1 MTVDD
6 RRDSFVTSL
15 PPHPSSVR
23 RARMLVRQGLA
34 AAGRDELSDAA
45 ELAVS
50 EVVTNALVH
59 AGTSIDVAVRV
70 VSGGVRVEVRDGS
83 RHAPA
88 PRRYAPTAGT
98 GRGLMLLEE
107 MVDTWGVVAQE
118 RGKTVWFQL
127 DSHGEQPGDVVPA
140 QAGGTAPEPPGA
152 EAVQL
157 FAFPLLLHHAWH
169 QHAESLLREYL
180 LASLDPEGGPGAAA
194 EGPDPIQVHADAS
207 EALAVLSEHVPR
219 PDVGDDPGSVMSTAM
234 EPDVSCPLV
243 SLPVQRGAAA
253 HFETLDRALD
263 QALLMADDG
272 LLLTAPTQPEVRML
286 RRWICAQ
293 VRTQLAGGEAEP
305 FSAADQAPPEARH
318 PLVFDTAAVDGSAE
332 AVVAADDANRIV
344 AVSDPALEI
353 LGYDDRSELVG
364 LRIVAIIP
372 DRYRQAHLAGFTLH
386 FLTGRAPLLG
396 ATVAVPVRRRD
407 GSERPVELTLTSHR
421 APHGRT
427 VFLGDLRPAQ

>member
-1 MTVDD
+1 MDD
-6 RRDSFVTSL
+6 RRDSFATRL

-70 VSGGVRVEVRDGS
+70 GSGGVRVEVRDGS

-88 PRRYAPTAGT
+88 PRHYAPTAGT

-127 DSHGEQPGDVVPA
+127 DSDEQPGDVAPE
-140 QAGGTAPEPPGA
+140 QAGGTAPEP
-152 EAVQL
+152 
-157 FAFPLLLHHAWH
+157 
-169 QHAESLLREYL
+169 RCR
-180 LASLDPEGGPGAAA
+180 GGPALRLPAAAAPRLAPARGVAAARVPPRQPGPRRRAGCAA

-243 SLPVQRGAAA
+243 SLPVQRGRRR
-253 HFETLDRALD
+253 TSRPS
-263 QALLMADDG
+263 
-272 LLLTAPTQPEVRML
+272 TAPST
-286 RRWICAQ
+286 
-293 VRTQLAGGEAEP
+293 
-305 FSAADQAPPEARH
+305 
-318 PLVFDTAAVDGSAE
+318 
-332 AVVAADDANRIV
+332 
-344 AVSDPALEI
+344 
-353 LGYDDRSELVG
+353 
-364 LRIVAIIP
+364 
-372 DRYRQAHLAGFTLH
+372 
-386 FLTGRAPLLG
+386 
-396 ATVAVPVRRRD
+396 
-407 GSERPVELTLTSHR
+407 RPC
-421 APHGRT
+421 
-427 VFLGDLRPAQ
+427 